1 MSWLGQ
7 HIWGFISR
15 FRNKIYIETIETGTS
30 DKVLVRE
37 SDGLVKQKDCKC
49 AKGDEVK
56 EVLGTSP
63 IQVDNTD
70 VEKPVVSVTAAS
82 GSGRGTMAAADFTKL
97 TGIETGATR
106 NVGEVKEVK
115 GTSPITVDSTDPE
128 KPIVEVATA
137 SSTTTGVMTSGD
149 FTKLAGIETGATRN
163 VGEVKEVKGTAPV
176 SVDNEDPEKPVVSI
190 AESRDGSSGLMSGSD
205 KAKLDGIAAGADVTP
220 TWVPAKDPSYLTA
233 ATAPITSIT
242 TTGSSGKASL
252 SKTGV
257 LNIPEYAGTV
267 AGVSGKITVVSDIS
281 KGVNSYLEIT
291 ITNGLITATKATSSG
306 SADNEHS
313 PASEK

>member
-37 SDGLVKQKDCKC
+37 SDGLVKEKDCKC

-56 EVLGTSP
+56 EVRGTSP

-82 GSGRGTMAAADFTKL
+82 GSSRGTMTAADFTKL
-97 TGIETGATR
+97 AG
-106 NVGEVKEVK
+106 
-115 GTSPITVDSTDPE
+115 
-128 KPIVEVATA
+128 VA
-137 SSTTTGVMTSGD
+137 
-149 FTKLAGIETGATRN
+149 TGATRN

-176 SVDNEDPEKPVVSI
+176 SVDATDPEKPVVSVND
-190 AESRDGSSGLMSGSD
+190 ASRTATGLMT
-205 KAKLDGIAAGADVTP
+205 KTEYIKLEGVATGADVTP

-233 ATAPITSIT
+233 LTAPVTAIT
-242 TTGSSGKASL
+242 TTGTSGAATL
-252 SKTGV
+252 GKTGI
-257 LNIPEYAGTV
+257 LNIPQYTGTTV
-267 AGVSGKITVVSDIS
+267 GFSGTLTVLADVV
-281 KGVNSYLEIT
+281 KGVNSYLQIT
-291 ITNGLITATKATSSG
+291 VRNGLIISTKSVLSQNANGPSVPAASG
-306 SADNEHS
+306 
-313 PASEK
+313 PSEAEDKE

>member
-30 DKVLVRE
+30 TKVLVRE
-37 SDGLVKQKDCKC
+37 TNGLVKQKDCRC
-49 AKGDEVK
+49 ATGDEVK
-56 EVLGTSP
+56 EVKGTAP

-70 VEKPVVSVTAAS
+70 IEKPVVSVDAAS

-97 TGIETGATR
+97 
-106 NVGEVKEVK
+106 
-115 GTSPITVDSTDPE
+115 S
-128 KPIVEVATA
+128 
-137 SSTTTGVMTSGD
+137 
-149 FTKLAGIETGATRN
+149 GIETGATRN

-176 SVDNEDPEKPVVSI
+176 NVDSEDPEKPVVSI

-205 KAKLDGIAAGADVTP
+205 KTKLDGIAAGANVTP

-242 TTGSSGKASL
+242 TTGNSGKASL

-267 AGVSGKITVVSDIS
+267 AGVSGKITVVSDIV
-281 KGVNSYLEIT
+281 KGENSYLEIT
-291 ITNGLITATKATSSG
+291 ITNGLITATKATSS
-306 SADNEHS
+306 SSSDNEHS
-313 PASEK
+313 PVSEK

>member
-37 SDGLVKQKDCKC
+37 SDGLVKEKDCKC

-56 EVLGTSP
+56 EVRGTSP

-82 GSGRGTMAAADFTKL
+82 GSSRGTMTAADFTKL
-97 TGIETGATR
+97 AGVATGATR
-106 NVGEVKEVK
+106 NVGEVKEV
-115 GTSPITVDSTDPE
+115 
-128 KPIVEVATA
+128 
-137 SSTTTGVMTSGD
+137 
-149 FTKLAGIETGATRN
+149 R
-163 VGEVKEVKGTAPV
+163 GTAPV
-176 SVDNEDPEKPVVSI
+176 SVDATDPEKPVVSVND
-190 AESRDGSSGLMSGSD
+190 ASRTATGLMT
-205 KAKLDGIAAGADVTP
+205 KTEYIKLQSIAANADVTP

-233 ATAPITSIT
+233 TV
-242 TTGSSGKASL
+242 GFSGTL
-252 SKTGV
+252 TV
-257 LNIPEYAGTV
+257 LAD
-267 AGVSGKITVVSDIS
+267 VV

-291 ITNGLITATKATSSG
+291 VRNGLIISTKSVLSQNANGPSVPAASG
-306 SADNEHS
+306 
-313 PASEK
+313 PTPK